1 MNLFSIRQ
9 LGLWIAI
16 GCVLTIAGAAQTDDS
31 KKKDSQQQKEK
42 IGIQLSDPIESVWE
56 FGVKISCSGNG
67 KQIAVVSPIP
77 MDWPEQTVEIVTEI
91 KTDNVG
97 KLVHKNAT
105 KDARQFS
112 FGVNQMMAGQ
122 NASAIVK
129 MKIKKRLITA
139 PRDKTQFSIPKKVPS
154 ALKAFL
160 KPSPLIESKDKRIK
174 EIAKAIADEV
184 SYDEKELHLGPR
196 KGQIQIRRDQS
207 KLPSCARKQ
216 DWRLWRAFV
225 FIRCDL

>member
-31 KKKDSQQQKEK
+31 KKKDSQQQKEI

-97 KLVHKNAT
+97 KLVHRNAT

-129 MKIKKRLITA
+129 MKIKKRFDHRSKRQNPIFNSQ
-139 PRDKTQFSIPKKVPS
+139 KGSIGFEDFPQAQSFDRV
-154 ALKAFL
+154 
-160 KPSPLIESKDKRIK
+160 KR
-174 EIAKAIADEV
+174 
-184 SYDEKELHLGPR
+184 
-196 KGQIQIRRDQS
+196 
-207 KLPSCARKQ
+207 
-216 DWRLWRAFV
+216 
-225 FIRCDL
+225 